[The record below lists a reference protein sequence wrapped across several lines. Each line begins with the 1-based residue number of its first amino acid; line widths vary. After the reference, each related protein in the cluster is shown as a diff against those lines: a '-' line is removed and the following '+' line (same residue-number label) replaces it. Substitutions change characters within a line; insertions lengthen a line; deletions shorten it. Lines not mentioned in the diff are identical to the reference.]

1 MKKEEALEL
10 LGEYDHVGKTIISS
24 LYKEG
29 EDIPV
34 HFVKGII
41 GEYERSYQPRLN
53 YIMGSSKFIEHI
65 EKKGR

>member
-24 LYKEG
+24 LYKDE
-29 EDIPV
+29 EDIPDHV
-34 HFVKGII
+34 VKGLIN
-41 GEYERSYQPRLN
+41 EHERSFQPRQN